1 MPTYSLSVC
10 AEMVF
15 LDLPFIER
23 VERIHAMGFGVEI
36 WDWTQ
41 KDIDALVKTGARFT
55 SMTGYISGNLT
66 DDEEI
71 DHLLS
76 SASHSQATGKNSCCK

>member
-1 MPTYSLSVC
+1 MSTYSLSVC

-41 KDIDALVKTGARFT
+41 KDIDALESR
-55 SMTGYISGNLT
+55 
-66 DDEEI
+66 
-71 DHLLS
+71 
-76 SASHSQATGKNSCCK
+76 

>member
-1 MPTYSLSVC
+1 MSRVPFRLAVS

-15 LDLPFIER
+15 LDLPFHQR
-23 VERIHAMGFGVEI
+23 VERIHALGFSVEL

-41 KDIDALVKTGARFT
+41 KDIPALVATGADFT

-66 DDEEI
+66 DAEQI
-71 DHLLS
+71 ATLLG
-76 SASHSQATGKNSCCK
+76 A